1 MRANSAKGSQS
12 AEIAVDNS
20 LYFGGKHQAACPR
33 LVRLR
38 TQTGLNAMD
47 YDVHLFTD
55 AATGEDAV
63 VYRAGPSGL
72 RLARSAACIRP
83 DGRRRQPLPSR
94 RCP

>member
-1 MRANSAKGSQS
+1 VRANSAKCSQS

-20 LYFGGKHQAACPR
+20 LYFHGKHQAACLR
-33 LVRLR
+33 LVRIR
-38 TQTGLNAMD
+38 TQTGSTAMD

-83 DGRRRQPLPSR
+83 DGRGRRPLPSR
-94 RCP
+94 RRP